1 MLDQKKFLIIG
12 GILAV
17 VVIVV
22 TLVVVLTRKKDA
34 SGGGG
39 GGDNFSPCGNIVT
52 LPNGTQAICP
62 IGWDNRWTT
71 RKNDMKNP
79 NLVRIAAEC
88 DEDKD
93 QCMACIGPLYVKTD
107 QLVEEHDHIAP
118 GPAYPEMPEWPL
130 IVNQTKNEKALNK
143 WLEPRP
149 DGSSA
154 EQDPAYIW
162 SDELDMKR
170 GPRSRGHGLAPFAER
185 HMIVAANIKAYLS
198 DSLGSRILVTNPLPL
213 PPGVKCAASDAN
225 GVLL

>member
-1 MLDQKKFLIIG
+1 MFVEDAIDSPTLEMRFEGTFTFYIAHYNKMLDKKKFLIIG

-107 QLVEEHDHIAP
+107 QLVE
-118 GPAYPEMPEWPL
+118 
-130 IVNQTKNEKALNK
+130 
-143 WLEPRP
+143 
-149 DGSSA
+149 
-154 EQDPAYIW
+154 
-162 SDELDMKR
+162 
-170 GPRSRGHGLAPFAER
+170 
-185 HMIVAANIKAYLS
+185 
-198 DSLGSRILVTNPLPL
+198 
-213 PPGVKCAASDAN
+213 
-225 GVLL
+225 